1 MSHTYTST
9 LFHVVFSTKERQT
22 AIVEPP
28 KLWAY
33 IAGVARN
40 LDYEALAIGG
50 TQNHVHLLVR
60 LPSDVS
66 VSEAV
71 QKLKSNSS
79 RWLRENRRWLGWQE
93 GYGGFSVSASNVDAV
108 RHYIQN
114 QAEHH
119 RRGSFEDEFVALLEK
134 SGVAFNRAEIFG

>member
-1 MSHTYTST
+1 M
-9 LFHVVFSTKERQT
+9 FSTKERQP
-22 AIVEPP
+22 AISDPP

-40 LDYEALAIGG
+40 LDYEVLAIGG
-50 TQNHVHLLVR
+50 TQNHIHLLVR

-66 VSEAV
+66 VSQAV

-79 RWLRENRRWLGWQE
+79 RWLRENGLWFGWQE
-93 GYGGFSVSASNVDAV
+93 GYGAFSVSASNVDAV

-114 QAEHH
+114 QAERSEEHTSELQSLRH
-119 RRGSFEDEFVALLEK
+119 LVCRLLLE
-134 SGVAFNRAEIFG
+134 

>member
-9 LFHVVFSTKERQT
+9 LFHVVFSTKERQP
-22 AIVEPP
+22 AISDPP

-50 TQNHVHLLVR
+50 TQNHIHLLVR

-66 VSEAV
+66 VSQAV

-79 RWLRENRRWLGWQE
+79 RWLRENGRWLGWQE
-93 GYGGFSVSASNVDAV
+93 GYGAFSVSASNVDAV

-119 RRGSFEDEFVALLEK
+119 RRRSFEAEFVALLKK
-134 SGVAFNRAEIFG
+134 SGVAFNRAEIFS